1 MKHWILLIWT
11 LLLTTFSGV
20 AQTRLISLKQTLDLA
35 KQNNLNLQSAQI
47 SEQLAKVDQLLSISQ
62 VMPRLSAGGSFDY
75 YTKMPA
81 QVIPNKLFGGG
92 EGYTKVAFG
101 LPYVASGSL
110 DYSWPLFQAD
120 KWAALKT
127 TALKRKQAANNA
139 DLAWENVKISLIRLW
154 YQTEMI
160 QQLMDLNLENQ
171 TIANELK
178 NAAESKF
185 KNDVSNPSEFNR
197 SSVLVLGI
205 EEALIAN
212 RFALGNNYEAFKLL
226 LHIPAS
232 DSVFQQKPGKEIQT
246 LQATESL
253 GKDADRPLLKLKTVA
268 YEVSKSQYLE
278 RQLARLPRLSIGGR
292 YVYQAQDSKFFSNS
306 TVSFDYST
314 IGLKLD
320 FPIFQG
326 GAIHLS
332 GQAAKWQI
340 RSAELEKEIAYDQLQ
355 KEHQDWSN
363 ELKQAIEKEGILKKK
378 MELAAENLR
387 IALVR
392 YQEGLMG
399 IDEYF
404 NIFYENSTA
413 RINFWQNHYNGILYS
428 NLLQLNSF
436 ENQ

>member
-1 MKHWILLIWT
+1 MKHWILLGWIV
-11 LLLTTFSGV
+11 LVGSYSGI
-20 AQTRLISLKQTLDLA
+20 AQTQLTSLKQTLDLA
-35 KQNNLNLQSAQI
+35 KQNNLNLQSAQMG
-47 SEQLAKVDQLLSISQ
+47 EHLAKVDQLLSVSQ
-62 VMPRLSAGGSFDY
+62 LMPRVSAGGSFDY

-101 LPYVASGSL
+101 LPYVASSSL

-127 TALKRKQAANNA
+127 TALKRKQAANNT
-139 DLAWENVKISLIRLW
+139 DLVWENIKINLIRLW
-154 YQTEMI
+154 YQTEMV
-160 QQLMDLNLENQ
+160 QQLQELNLENQ
-171 TIANELK
+171 KIANELK
-178 NAAESKF
+178 SAAETKY
-185 KNDVSNPSEFNR
+185 KNDVTNPSEFNR
-197 SSVLVLGI
+197 SSALVLGV
-205 EEALIAN
+205 EEALVAN
-212 RFALGNNYEAFKLL
+212 RFALVNNYEGFKLL
-226 LHIPAS
+226 LNIPS
-232 DSVFQQKPGKEIQT
+232 TDSVSQLKPGKE
-246 LQATESL
+246 LQMLQVTESI
-253 GKDADRPLLKLKTVA
+253 GKDADRPLLQLKTLA

-278 RQLARLPRLSIGGR
+278 RQLARLPKISIGGR
-292 YVYQAQDSKFFSNS
+292 YVNQAQDSKFFSSS

-332 GQAAKWQI
+332 GQAAKWQM
-340 RSAELEKEIAYDQLQ
+340 RSAELDKEIAFDQLQ

-363 ELKQAIEKEGILKKK
+363 ELKQAIAKEAILKKK
-378 MELAAENLR
+378 MDLAAENLR
-387 IALVR
+387 IALIR
-392 YQEGLMG
+392 YKEGLMG

-413 RINFWQNHYNGILYS
+413 RINFWQNHYNGLLYS